1 MLLASLR
8 CLPYTRNKGQPLFQA
23 DSQDTCNN
31 NVIDT
36 KILVFYDNLIFQHPI
51 CFFRCHNISFQLL
64 LSIYYWKVVIGGV
77 TFHLCSPLQEDIT
90 FTFFLRFQIFF
101 WDSSEIFFALLG
113 TFYIFGQSCDY
124 PIPIAILSIWTLSEL
139 PKDKNF
145 AGLYTRFFWVT
156 FSECSHGFWQLV

>member
-36 KILVFYDNLIFQHPI
+36 KILVLYDNFIFQHPI

-77 TFHLCSPLQEDIT
+77 TFHLCSPLEED
-90 FTFFLRFQIFF
+90 TFFLPCQ
-101 WDSSEIFFALLG
+101 
-113 TFYIFGQSCDY
+113 
-124 PIPIAILSIWTLSEL
+124 ILSRFLGYFFCHIGSFFIFLDSLVIIQSTCYLEYRDTLWITKGLVAKTLL
-139 PKDKNF
+139 PCIQGFSD
-145 AGLYTRFFWVT
+145 YVT
-156 FSECSHGFWQLV
+156 LFEFSHGFWQLV

>member
-23 DSQDTCNN
+23 DSQGTCNN

-36 KILVFYDNLIFQHPI
+36 KILVFYDNFIFQHPI

-77 TFHLCSPLQEDIT
+77 TFHLCSPLEEN
-90 FTFFLRFQIFF
+90 TFFPPLPDTLEIPWIFF
-101 WDSSEIFFALLG
+101 LPYWVLFHFLESLVIIQSTCYLEYRDTLWITKGLVAKTLLPCIQG
-113 TFYIFGQSCDY
+113 FSAYV
-124 PIPIAILSIWTLSEL
+124 TL
-139 PKDKNF
+139 F
-145 AGLYTRFFWVT
+145 
-156 FSECSHGFWQLV
+156 ECSHGFWQLV